1 MENLL
6 KHLEYKVFK
15 NYEKRNDI
23 VTDYVWNLIY
33 RNLKQMEQETIE
45 EAAKRLYPIH
55 IKSIIDKYDDGITNV
70 IGEEDVNEDC
80 RESFISG
87 AKWQA
92 QRMYS
97 EEEVYELMIK
107 AFNAGFNK
115 YESVEAGLEG
125 KETDLE
131 CANILTKYIKSKL
144 K

>member
-1 MENLL
+1 M
-6 KHLEYKVFK
+6 K
-15 NYEKRNDI
+15 
-23 VTDYVWNLIY
+23 
-33 RNLKQMEQETIE
+33 QETLE
-45 EAAKRLYPIH
+45 E
-55 IKSIIDKYDDGITNV
+55 V
-70 IGEEDVNEDC
+70 VE
-80 RESFISG
+80 
-87 AKWQA
+87 
-92 QRMYS
+92 RMYS